1 MAIPILMP
9 ALSPTMTDGN
19 LSRWLKKEGE
29 SVQPGD
35 VIAEIETDKANM
47 EVEAVDGGQIARI
60 IVPEGTKKVQVN
72 ALIAV
77 IKEDSDSEE
86 DIIRVIAENSSTNNQ
101 CTEKSIEKSKTQK
114 NEPKQEHIVSTNNVG
129 NQRIFA
135 SPLAKRIAKDKGIN
149 LRDIKSGSGP
159 SGRIV
164 KKDVISFSK
173 PVMQHS
179 ATNRMEDKIYE
190 VSNIRE
196 IIAERL
202 LASKTQI
209 PHFYLTI
216 SCSLDKLLQIR
227 QEVNESAPVAHEK
240 PTYKLSV
247 NDFIMKASGQAIK
260 AVPQINTSWNGD
272 GTVTQYGNIDVAV
285 AVATNG
291 GLITPIIRNID
302 SKSIIEVSNEIKSL
316 VAKAKENKLRPEEFQ
331 GGSFSVSNLGM
342 YGIEQ
347 FNAIINPPQ
356 SCIMAVG
363 AAIQKPVV
371 KNGQI
376 AIENIVNITLSC
388 DHRIIDGA
396 VAAEFLAAFK
406 GFIEKPLT
414 IFL

>member
-1 MAIPILMP
+1 MAIPIFMP
-9 ALSPTMTDGN
+9 ALSPTMTDGI
-19 LSRWLKKEGE
+19 LSRWIKKEGE
-29 SVQPGD
+29 NVQPGE

-60 IVPEGTKKVQVN
+60 LIPEGTKKVKVN
-72 ALIAV
+72 ELIAV
-77 IKEDSDSEE
+77 LKEENDSDE
-86 DIIRVIAENSSTNNQ
+86 DVIKIIANNSSDDKKVSSDDV
-101 CTEKSIEKSKTQK
+101 KSSEQAK
-114 NEPKQEHIVSTNNVG
+114 NPKAIDSISNSTSY
-129 NQRIFA
+129 QRIFA

-149 LRDIKSGSGP
+149 LNDIKNGSGP
-159 SGRIV
+159 RGRII
-164 KKDVISFSK
+164 KKDVLSFSK
-173 PVMQHS
+173 PIMQHL
-179 ATNRMEDKIYE
+179 THRMEDKVYE
-190 VSNIRE
+190 VSSIRE

-202 LASKTQI
+202 LISKTQI

-227 QEVNESAPVAHEK
+227 QEVNDSATIVDEK
-240 PTYKLSV
+240 PNYKISV

-260 AVPQINTSWNGD
+260 AVPQINASWNGD
-272 GTVTQYGNIDVAV
+272 GTITQYGNIDVAV

-302 SKSIIEVSNEIKSL
+302 SKPIIEVSNEIKSL
-316 VAKAKENKLRPEEFQ
+316 VKRAKENKLKPEEFQ

-363 AAIQKPVV
+363 AAIQKPIVR
-371 KNGQI
+371 NGQI
-376 AIENIVNITLSC
+376 IIEHTMNITLSC

-406 GFIEKPLT
+406 NFIEKPLT